1 MNDIPDIIQGVEQKL
16 FVKAINKRLP
26 IYGNLELTPLCNMN
40 CDMCFVRLSPHEMS
54 SKGHLRT
61 VAEYI
66 RLVDEMREAGVLFI
80 QLTGG
85 EPLTY
90 PGFRDIYLHLIE
102 SGIVVTVNTNGT
114 LLDDDWA
121 DFFASHPPRR
131 INITLYG
138 SDNEAYQTLCHHPH
152 GFDLTLAAI
161 KRLKRRGVMVK
172 LNHSVTQKNR
182 DQLDEIIRVA
192 SSLDV
197 PVKVDTYMY
206 PCIRERS
213 RPYNRDVRLRAEEMV
228 KIDEGLNK
236 RVFIPESY
244 KELCRNRLAKL
255 DEWTRKEVDG
265 KTAHPMHFNCNAGRC
280 VFIVNW
286 QGMLRPCIMLD
297 TPSVDVFATGFV
309 EGWNIIS
316 ESAKK
321 VTFSPACSVC
331 KLLPIC
337 KVCAA
342 SAILETGNNHDAPQ
356 YLCQSAQA
364 LHNILQQSANGEG

>member
-206 PCIRERS
+206 PCIS
-213 RPYNRDVRLRAEEMV
+213 R
-228 KIDEGLNK
+228 G
-236 RVFIPESY
+236 
-244 KELCRNRLAKL
+244 
-255 DEWTRKEVDG
+255 DG
-265 KTAHPMHFNCNAGRC
+265 EDR
-280 VFIVNW
+280 
-286 QGMLRPCIMLD
+286 
-297 TPSVDVFATGFV
+297 
-309 EGWNIIS
+309 
-316 ESAKK
+316 
-321 VTFSPACSVC
+321 
-331 KLLPIC
+331 
-337 KVCAA
+337 
-342 SAILETGNNHDAPQ
+342 
-356 YLCQSAQA
+356 
-364 LHNILQQSANGEG
+364 